1 MLETIKETLRE
12 DEVILWSGTGNPK
25 KWLSYSDY
33 MYIPF
38 SVMWCAFVVYWEYLS
53 IHYQYPLIF
62 HIIGIP
68 FALMGIYMAIGRF
81 YYKYQKKKNS
91 CYVITNKRIIE
102 RYAHRIFPSHEMPV
116 SELGRMVR
124 FTDKDGYGVIIF
136 TDINP
141 AMIMKLND
149 GMEWTRRKTKGIVG
163 FYDIPELEKVFELVT
178 TLKNDIKQ
186 LETEKES

>member
-1 MLETIKETLRE
+1 MLETIKQSLE
-12 DEVILWSGTGNPK
+12 DGEEILWSGKGNPK

-38 SVMWCAFVVYWEYLS
+38 SLMWCAFVLYWEYLS
-53 IHYQYPLIF
+53 IHYHYPMIF
-62 HIIGIP
+62 HILGIP

-81 YYKYQKKKNS
+81 YYKYQKKSRS
-91 CYVITNKRIIE
+91 CYVITNQRILE
-102 RYAHRIFPSHEMPV
+102 RYSSNLFASHEMPL
-116 SELGRMVR
+116 SEVGRIVR
-124 FTDKDGYGVIIF
+124 FVEKDGHGVIIF

-163 FYDIPELEKVFELVT
+163 FYDIPDLEVVFKLVT
-178 TLKNDIKQ
+178 DLKQKPV
-186 LETEKES
+186 EESVQ